1 MFEGWQDYFL
11 LVGSAAAALIGLL
24 FVVVTLTAGRE
35 RSSLELGQR
44 FYMSPI
50 VADLAAVLVLSG
62 AAMMPDLHP
71 TPFGWFI
78 TAAGLVGFIVDMRI
92 AQGIGR
98 LSIPG
103 ENMLFDRSWYGVV
116 PALVSLLICGAGV
129 SVLLRISWA
138 PFALAVALMALLLV
152 CVHNAW
158 DLVTYIA
165 PQAGQPPAQKLEEKE

>member
-35 RSSLELGQR
+35 RSAVELGQR
-44 FYMSPI
+44 YYMSPI

-62 AAMMPDLHP
+62 AAMMPNLHP
-71 TPFGWFI
+71 IPFGAFI
-78 TAAGLVGFIVDMRI
+78 AAAGLVGFIADLRI

-103 ENMLFDRSWYGVV
+103 ENMLFDRSWYGLV
-116 PALVSLLICGAGV
+116 PALVSLLIAGAGIAI
-129 SVLLRISWA
+129 LRQVGWA
-138 PFALAVALMALLLV
+138 PFALAVVLMVLLLV

-165 PQAGQPPAQKLEEKE
+165 PQAGQPPVEKLQEKE